1 MNHCKCSG
9 TSVQLQTTLHTGV
22 VVRKIPEQS
31 QLAGF
36 LFPNNPNLSMHI
48 YIRQLQQL
56 HHQYWGCVPQPP
68 HPNRTAHRKAWC
80 GSIMTVAANPKM
92 PNISIPV
99 HTGQLNIARLLIR
112 SYQALALEGP
122 CSSCMHL
129 VTATQLQLDCSV
141 QATCAVSRLHMQG
154 CTWHPQQQV

>member
-1 MNHCKCSG
+1 M
-9 TSVQLQTTLHTGV
+9 

-56 HHQYWGCVPQPP
+56 HNHWGCVPRPP
-68 HPNRTAHRKAWC
+68 HPDRTAHRKAWC

-129 VTATQLQLDCSV
+129 SQQHSCSW
-141 QATCAVSRLHMQG
+141 TAVSRLHVQCQG
-154 CTWHPQQQV
+154 CICRVAHGTHNNKYKNSRNTGGIATCHIKPPRT